1 MAYDPSVFDMMKP
14 CLDPVWCD
22 HHQEIVFIGADPM
35 HEAKI
40 RAELDACLID
50 SHIFVPALWRNLP
63 DILASWD
70 RKAA

>member
-14 CLDPVWCD
+14 NLDPD
-22 HHQEIVFIGADPM
+22 QEIVFIGADPM